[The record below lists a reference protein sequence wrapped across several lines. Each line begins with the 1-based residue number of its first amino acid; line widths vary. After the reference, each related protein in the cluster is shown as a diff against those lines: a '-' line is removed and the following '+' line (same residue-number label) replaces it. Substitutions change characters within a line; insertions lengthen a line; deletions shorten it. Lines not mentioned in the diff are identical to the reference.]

1 MEQDD
6 GAEFPE
12 SPEEAHGLAAEK
24 ARRLAKLDALRRA
37 GTDPYPYRFDRTHRW
52 ASCAR
57 YADLEPGAE
66 TEDRSASPGRL
77 MLLPPGQA
85 DVRHHA
91 GPHGRAAALPRAA

>member
-37 GTDPYPYRFDRTHRW
+37 GTDPYPYRFDRTHTLGELRPPTPTW
-52 ASCAR
+52 NRAPR
-57 YADLEPGAE
+57 PRTG
-66 TEDRSASPGRL
+66 SASP
-77 MLLPPGQA
+77 
-85 DVRHHA
+85 A
-91 GPHGRAAALPRAA
+91 G

>member
-37 GTDPYPYRFDRTHRW
+37 GTDPYPYRFDRTHTLGELR
-52 ASCAR
+52 AR

-66 TEDRSASPGRL
+66 TRTGSA
-77 MLLPPGQA
+77 PP
-85 DVRHHA
+85 A
-91 GPHGRAAALPRAA
+91 G